1 MAMQE
6 SERSAVRALSF
17 LLVTLALYLF
27 LWQVFSQRFDF
38 PAYYYT
44 RLIEFLALCLFVS
57 LLFFTP
63 MRFSKMGIVV
73 PRAVLFRSLSL
84 GGGVALLFVAGFALV
99 DAFRGGFSF
108 AWHLAG
114 DASRVTYFLV
124 APFQE
129 ILAKSVML
137 YSFELILDERHPR
150 LANLLAATFF
160 GAFHVVYGAR
170 MMLLS
175 AGLSLL
181 TGVIFHRE
189 RCVWGPALTHFA
201 LGFFPLC
208 FGIG

>member
-1 MAMQE
+1 M
-6 SERSAVRALSF
+6 RALSF

-57 LLFFTP
+57 LALTTP
-63 MRFSKMGIVV
+63 MRFSEMGIVV

-84 GGGVALLFVAGFALV
+84 GGGVGLAFVALFALLGT
-99 DAFRGGFSF
+99 FRGGFSF
-108 AWHLAG
+108 SWHLAG
-114 DASRVTYFLV
+114 DVSRLTYFVV

-137 YSFELILDERHPR
+137 YSFELVLDRRHPR
-150 LANLLAATFF
+150 VANLLSALFF
-160 GAFHVVYGAR
+160 GAFHVVYGAK
-170 MMLLS
+170 MMVLS
-175 AGLSLL
+175 AGLSFL
-181 TGVIFHRE
+181 TGLLFQKE
-189 RCVWGPALTHFA
+189 RCVWGVALTHFA

-208 FGIG
+208 FGLG